1 MIAVCTGLIAGQN
14 QYYKNAKVA
23 LCKFYSKNHCEEINP
38 FIALLP
44 SPSIGGELKGRRH
57 FIFENCPEISKK
69 FLLINKLIGRYCQ
82 LVR

>member
-1 MIAVCTGLIAGQN
+1 LQRAQVLIAGLSQD
-14 QYYKNAKVA
+14 YKNAKVA
-23 LCKFYSKNHCEEINP
+23 LCKFYSKNHCEGNNP

-69 FLLINKLIGRYCQ
+69 FLLINKLTN
-82 LVR
+82 

>member
-1 MIAVCTGLIAGQN
+1 LQRVQVLIAGQN

-23 LCKFYSKNHCEEINP
+23 LCKFYSKNRCEEINP

-69 FLLINKLIGRYCQ
+69 FLLLDVQVFKFFAC
-82 LVR
+82 